1 MGNSALLRKC
11 FHFMYSFCDASDC
24 SLSVRTADSV
34 FRLSTI
40 KK

>member
-11 FHFMYSFCDASDC
+11 FHFMYLFCDASDC